1 MTSKS
6 ITIKDIAK
14 ALDLSY
20 STVSRALKD
29 SYRISA
35 PVKEKVKEYAALH
48 NYRPNLMAQSL
59 RSNKSRSIGIS
70 LCSIPNNFFAEV
82 ISGIE
87 SVAYEKDY
95 KIIITQSF
103 ESFEREVKNI
113 EHLAWYA
120 VDGLLVSLSTETTD
134 LSHLKKLHESGTP
147 VVFFDR
153 ISDQLETHT
162 VIAANKQGAFDA
174 TDHLLQQGFKHIA
187 QITSTA
193 ELSITKERL
202 EGYYEALHANNVT
215 VNEDYIKY
223 CRHGGMIYEEVEQ
236 AITELFS
243 LATPPDAIIAAS
255 DRISLHTVSV
265 LRKKGIEIPQ
275 QVALVGFSNFSAP
288 DIISTPLTTVKQ
300 PAFEMGKK
308 AMELLI
314 QLVES
319 KRPVKNFE
327 KIVLPTELQV
337 RTSSIKKAGN

>member
-35 PVKEKVKEYAALH
+35 PVKEKVKEYATLH

-153 ISDQLETHT
+153 ISDQLSTHT

-174 TDHLLQQGFKHIA
+174 TDHLLKQGFKHIA

-202 EGYYEALHANNVT
+202 EGYYEALHANNIA

-255 DRISLHTVSV
+255 DRISIHTVSV

-314 QLVES
+314 QLIEA